1 LLNFGPPIIIFI
13 MSALKVNEYFEGK
26 VKSVSFQ
33 GKPYSSTVGVM
44 APGEYEFGTGKAE
57 IMTVISGELEVKL
70 PGKTDWKKFP
80 AGTRFDV
87 EAKSKFQLKV
97 QEDTAYL
104 CQFVD

>member
-1 LLNFGPPIIIFI
+1 

-57 IMTVISGELEVKL
+57 IMTVISGELVVKL
-70 PGKTDWKKFP
+70 PGKDSWETFK
-80 AGTRFDV
+80 AGSKFDV
-87 EAKSKFQLKV
+87 IANSKFHLKV
-97 QEDTAYL
+97 ATDTAYL
-104 CQFVD
+104 CEFVD

>member
-1 LLNFGPPIIIFI
+1 

-44 APGEYEFGTGKAE
+44 APGEYEFSTGKAE

-70 PGKTDWKKFP
+70 PGKSNWQKFA
-80 AGTRFDV
+80 AGTKFNV
-87 EAKSKFQLKV
+87 EAKNKFQLKV
-97 QEDTAYL
+97 SQDTAYL
-104 CQFVD
+104 CEFVD